1 MNEGRKFTKPAV
13 ERQGCSSLSPSGPPC
28 VDKSVVTKE
37 DYLMSLL
44 PNLNQLS
51 SPNRFGTVTFES
63 LGEGILN
70 GRSGPLLLFAL
81 LSGGKKII

>member
-1 MNEGRKFTKPAV
+1 M
-13 ERQGCSSLSPSGPPC
+13 
-28 VDKSVVTKE
+28 VTKE

-81 LSGGKKII
+81 LSGGKKIIRTRQSRRYAENPRDTAVFRG